1 MRGHGQP
8 AIAHAHRFLM
18 TPAGQI
24 FTDTSEFTAIG
35 PGDEIHVGGRRFR
48 VTGDEREYRFGI
60 EDPKFWVKKVID
72 CQTQERKLIKLCYKE
87 SFITKLGGVQVRCFR
102 DPVKESDILK
112 LVRHHISFMQ
122 GATYLDSHGNPV
134 RVLDIVRGVNLLNY
148 IDQIRRPHE
157 IYFWELLPDI
167 LRHIIEAIE
176 AIGFLHAHGFR
187 HGDIRNDHVIVTHDT
202 GRYVW
207 IDFDYDFELAENPF
221 GLDIF
226 GLGNLLIY
234 SIGKGFH
241 EYYHIKNDPYT
252 YKDLDAQLV
261 LQDFS
266 ILHQGRLVNL
276 RKLYPYIPPM
286 LNNILLHFSRG
297 APIFYESTQEIIE
310 DLKGYL
316 ESV

>member
-1 MRGHGQP
+1 MAPEGRVV
-8 AIAHAHRFLM
+8 
-18 TPAGQI
+18 
-24 FTDTSEFTAIG
+24 TDTSDFFSIG
-35 PGDEIHVGGRRFR
+35 PGDEILVEGHRYIVKGE
-48 VTGDEREYRFGI
+48 EREYRFCI

-72 CQTQERKLIKLCYKE
+72 CQTQERKLIKLAFSE
-87 SFITKLGGVQVRCFR
+87 TFVTSLGGVKVRCFR
-102 DPVKESDILK
+102 DAAKESDILK
-112 LVRHHISFMQ
+112 LVKDHPSFMH
-122 GATYLDSHGNPV
+122 GTTYSDSRGNPV

-148 IDQIRRPHE
+148 IDKYKMKHE
-157 IYFWELLPDI
+157 NYFWTVLPDI

-187 HGDIRNDHVIVTHDT
+187 HGDIRNDHVIVTHSE

-207 IDFDYDFELAENPF
+207 IDFDYDFELDENPF

-241 EYYHIKNDPYT
+241 DNYMINTDTYT
-252 YKDLDAQLV
+252 YKDLGKKLTEK
-261 LQDFS
+261 DFS
-266 ILHQGRLVNL
+266 ILHKARLVDL

-297 APIFYESTQEIIE
+297 ANVFYESAQEIVE
-310 DLKGYL
+310 DLHGYL
-316 ESV
+316 KSI